1 MREARGELRQGQ
13 GGHREATA
21 SVNQRVSSALLNMA
35 PEQNWKQN
43 ITFNPCSLLMSSSRR
58 DRDEEA
64 NQWQGGKDDDEDQ
77 ERLGVEVLRYV
88 GQGRE
93 VEVARRPIGPN
104 LLSGASNVDQ
114 QSRDQ
119 TDLLEEEGDVDEMS
133 NNMLHHIN
141 RKAST
146 WNRKP
151 TAFA

>member
-1 MREARGELRQGQ
+1 MFI
-13 GGHREATA
+13 
-21 SVNQRVSSALLNMA
+21 VNVQFR
-35 PEQNWKQN
+35 
-43 ITFNPCSLLMSSSRR
+43 CSSSRR

-88 GQGRE
+88 GQGGE

-104 LLSGASNVDQ
+104 LHSGASNVDQ

-151 TAFA
+151 TACA

>member
-35 PEQNWKQN
+35 PEENLNQN

-64 NQWQGGKDDDEDQ
+64 NQWQVGKDDDEDQ

-88 GQGRE
+88 GQGGE

-104 LLSGASNVDQ
+104 LHSWTNN
-114 QSRDQ
+114 
-119 TDLLEEEGDVDEMS
+119 LE
-133 NNMLHHIN
+133 
-141 RKAST
+141 T
-146 WNRKP
+146 KP
-151 TAFA
+151 TCLRRRAMWTKCPTTCFIISTAKHQHGIENQLHALE